1 MQTIYY
7 IKSTYCS
14 ERPFL
19 TSANWFLYLYVV
31 PPPPKVHYALV
42 WNTAA
47 WNQLNNCFIYFIFQI
62 ILLTFSQ
69 KQPPEVSCKKP
80 VLKNFAILTG
90 KHLYWNLFL
99 KKLQTFK
106 PATLWKKDS
115 NTGTFLRIL
124 QNLTLILKNVCEGC
138 FCFFNPFQSSSL
150 FNIEASHLFFSFYMK
165 CNSDLKWINMCNI
178 SPKVF

>member
-1 MQTIYY
+1 MLKTSLITVYNLAKWFLIFKSFINMILQTIYY
-7 IKSTYCS
+7 IKSINCS

-19 TSANWFLYLYVV
+19 TSANWFLYRYVV
-31 PPPPKVHYALV
+31 PPPPKVHYALIL
-42 WNTAA
+42 NTAA
-47 WNQLNNCFIYFIFQI
+47 WNQLNNCFIYFLFQI

-69 KQPPEVSCKKP
+69 KQPPEVSCKKT

-99 KKLQTFK
+99 KKLQAFK

-124 QNLTLILKNVCEGC
+124 QNLTLILKNACEGC
-138 FCFFNPFQSSSL
+138 FCFLTHFSSV
-150 FNIEASHLFFSFYMK
+150 FYV
-165 CNSDLKWINMCNI
+165 I
-178 SPKVF
+178 